1 MTLRRS
7 TDLGLH
13 RRGTL
18 MCWLLSAAI
27 SLSCQGRGAPGGP
40 KGPIG
45 VTSLPES
52 LAASDS
58 TFRCALGLTLELA
71 SGDAIRNAKLCVGQ
85 RSDTSY
91 ALGYVDDHRLVYR
104 VRTWQVPD
112 AAVDSVVAAMRL
124 RLDHEHGAGRE
135 CPKAEIERYWTSQSG
150 VILLS
155 VDRPD
160 LPRLRASVS
169 VAEEARRPAC

>member
-1 MTLRRS
+1 MRTNVALSRSRTNTTPRPVNRRVVPMKSTSRIEERRVTLRRS

-91 ALGYVDDHRLVYR
+91 ALGY
-104 VRTWQVPD
+104 
-112 AAVDSVVAAMRL
+112 
-124 RLDHEHGAGRE
+124 
-135 CPKAEIERYWTSQSG
+135 
-150 VILLS
+150 
-155 VDRPD
+155 
-160 LPRLRASVS
+160 
-169 VAEEARRPAC
+169 